1 MKRLLLLFLAAALRA
16 GGAEPSTTVRSEGWG
31 VDARTP
37 VFGGGV
43 TVTELPPALRGAASV
58 AVPHTIVGRPVTAL
72 EALWQ
77 VPDGH
82 AARSLEWHIKRL
94 TRKQKLHLVQNPE
107 TSSTLSEEAVPLS
120 PDLKLYL

>member
-1 MKRLLLLFLAAALRA
+1 MSRDCWYVYMVRCADDSIYTGMAKDIRKRLKEHLARGPECAKY
-16 GGAEPSTTVRSEGWG
+16 TRS
-31 VDARTP
+31 
-37 VFGGGV
+37 
-43 TVTELPPALRGAASV
+43 
-58 AVPHTIVGRPVTAL
+58 RPVTAL

-107 TSSTLSEEAVPLS
+107 TISTLSEEAVPLS